1 MSYTGTA
8 FVSEIGK
15 KDHPNS
21 EKRWYTVNI
30 VKLEASSTLI
40 IPVNTLISVW
50 MISLH
55 SDMECLVLK
64 YMYTIQIVFVLNCPD
79 HCGIYKPFD
88 KLKVSWYGSVHS
100 AFCP

>member
-40 IPVNTLISVW
+40 IPVNTLISV
-50 MISLH
+50 
-55 SDMECLVLK
+55 
-64 YMYTIQIVFVLNCPD
+64 
-79 HCGIYKPFD
+79 
-88 KLKVSWYGSVHS
+88 
-100 AFCP
+100 